1 MAIRIVNNDAED
13 FTNPAATKG
22 PGRDEVLNF
31 IDDKGNTVASLT
43 SDASGAITLTVNGSA
58 VLLSGA
64 ATVVLDLPT
73 SDPGVAGQLWSDTGV
88 VTVSAG

>member
-43 SDASGAITLTVNGSA
+43 SDASGA
-58 VLLSGA
+58 